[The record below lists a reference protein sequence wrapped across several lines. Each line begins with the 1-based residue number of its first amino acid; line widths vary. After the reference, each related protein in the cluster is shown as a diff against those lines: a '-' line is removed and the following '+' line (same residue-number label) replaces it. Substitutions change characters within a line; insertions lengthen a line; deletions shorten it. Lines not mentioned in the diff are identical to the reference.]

1 MKRALPLI
9 CLLAAIVCPVSRAQT
24 PGAQSTSKPSS
35 HIRINRTMESR
46 FMVDRGDVYIEVI
59 AQGLGPVIVILPS
72 LGRGAEDYNVVA
84 ALLARDGFRVLRPQP
99 RGIGASTGPMTGL
112 TLHDFAAD
120 IAAVIE
126 HERKGPAVV
135 VGHAYGHFVARTLAT
150 DQPDLVRGVVLAAAS
165 AGKVPPG
172 VHEPSVTPEVREA
185 IEKSGDIS
193 LQEADRLRY
202 LQFAF
207 FAPGHDPHI
216 WLGGWHPETEK
227 AENAASRAT
236 PVDDWFACGT
246 ARILDLQAENDA
258 VAPRKFAGVLKA
270 ALGDRVTV
278 VVIPNAGHALVPE
291 QPEAMASHRRLCAHI
306 AIDVVSRPR
315 TVQRSKTMRG
325 RVPVGSIL
333 IEARPPAH
341 MWAKLGGRLHDMHPP
356 FVLVLLEEKF
366 ERAMRVYVILPP
378 RHLRKV
384 DRLRCLTCSR
394 VRHADPANP
403 YRSESQLKCNPFGII
418 LLI

>member
-35 HIRINRTMESR
+35 DIRINRTMESH
-46 FMVDRGDVYIEVI
+46 FMVDRGDVHIEVI

-150 DQPDLVRGVVLAAAS
+150 DRPDLVRGVVLAAAS

-291 QPEAMASHRRLCAHI
+291 QPVAMANAI
-306 AIDVVSRPR
+306 AAFV
-315 TVQRSKTMRG
+315 
-325 RVPVGSIL
+325 
-333 IEARPPAH
+333 
-341 MWAKLGGRLHDMHPP
+341 HD
-356 FVLVLLEEKF
+356 
-366 ERAMRVYVILPP
+366 LP
-378 RHLRKV
+378 
-384 DRLRCLTCSR
+384 
-394 VRHADPANP
+394 
-403 YRSESQLKCNPFGII
+403 
-418 LLI
+418 

>member
-9 CLLAAIVCPVSRAQT
+9 CSLASIFCPVYGAQT
-24 PGAQSTSKPSS
+24 SDAQSTSKPSS
-35 HIRINRTMESR
+35 RIEVNRAMESR
-46 FMVDRGDVYIEVI
+46 FMVDRGDAHIDVRIEVI
-59 AQGLGPVIVILPS
+59 AQGLGSVIVILPS

-84 ALLARDGFRVLRPQP
+84 ALLAKDGFRVLRPQP

-150 DQPDLVRGVVLAAAS
+150 DRPDLVRGVVLAAAS
-165 AGKVPPG
+165 AGKVPPS
-172 VHEPSVTPEVREA
+172 VQEPSVSPEVREA
-185 IEKSGDIS
+185 IEKSGDLS
-193 LQEADRLRY
+193 LPDADRLRY

-207 FAPGHDPHI
+207 FAPGHDAHV

-227 AENAASRAT
+227 TENAASRAT
-236 PVDDWFACGT
+236 PVDEWFACGT

-270 ALGDRVTV
+270 ALGDRVNV

-291 QPEAMASHRRLCAHI
+291 QPEAMANAI
-306 AIDVVSRPR
+306 AAFAR
-315 TVQRSKTMRG
+315 TLQ
-325 RVPVGSIL
+325 
-333 IEARPPAH
+333 
-341 MWAKLGGRLHDMHPP
+341 
-356 FVLVLLEEKF
+356 
-366 ERAMRVYVILPP
+366 
-378 RHLRKV
+378 
-384 DRLRCLTCSR
+384 
-394 VRHADPANP
+394 
-403 YRSESQLKCNPFGII
+403 
-418 LLI
+418 

>member
-1 MKRALPLI
+1 
-9 CLLAAIVCPVSRAQT
+9 
-24 PGAQSTSKPSS
+24 
-35 HIRINRTMESR
+35 MENS
-46 FMVDRGDVYIEVI
+46 FLVDRGDAHIDVRIEVI

-84 ALLARDGFRVLRPQP
+84 ALLAKDGFRVLRPQP
-99 RGIGASTGPMTGL
+99 RGIGASTGPMAGL

-150 DQPDLVRGVVLAAAS
+150 DRPDLVRGVVLAAAS

-172 VHEPSVTPEVREA
+172 VQESSVSPEVREA
-185 IEKSGDIS
+185 IEKSGDLS
-193 LQEADRLRY
+193 LPDADRLRY

-207 FAPGHDPHI
+207 FAPGHDAHV

-227 AENAASRAT
+227 TENAASRAT
-236 PVDDWFACGT
+236 PVDEWFACGT

-291 QPEAMASHRRLCAHI
+291 QPEDMANAI
-306 AIDVVSRPR
+306 AAFAR
-315 TVQRSKTMRG
+315 TLQ
-325 RVPVGSIL
+325 
-333 IEARPPAH
+333 
-341 MWAKLGGRLHDMHPP
+341 
-356 FVLVLLEEKF
+356 
-366 ERAMRVYVILPP
+366 
-378 RHLRKV
+378 
-384 DRLRCLTCSR
+384 
-394 VRHADPANP
+394 
-403 YRSESQLKCNPFGII
+403 
-418 LLI
+418 

>member
-9 CLLAAIVCPVSRAQT
+9 YLLATIVCPVSRAQT
-24 PGAQSTSKPSS
+24 PGALSTSKPSS
-35 HIRINRTMESR
+35 DISVDRTMESH
-46 FMVDRGDVYIEVI
+46 FMVDRGDVHIEVI

-72 LGRGAEDYNVVA
+72 LGRGAEDYNIVA
-84 ALLARDGFRVLRPQP
+84 ALLARDGFRVLRPEP

-120 IAAVIE
+120 IAAAIE

-150 DQPDLVRGVVLAAAS
+150 DRPDLVRGVVLAAAS

-193 LQEADRLRY
+193 LPEADRLRY

-207 FAPGHDPHI
+207 FAPGHDPHA
-216 WLGGWHPETEK
+216 WLNGWHPETEK

-236 PVDDWFACGT
+236 PVDEWFACGT
-246 ARILDLQAENDA
+246 ARILDLQAETDA

-278 VVIPNAGHALVPE
+278 VMIPDAGHALVPE
-291 QPEAMASHRRLCAHI
+291 QPEAMANAIAAFAH
-306 AIDVVSRPR
+306 
-315 TVQRSKTMRG
+315 
-325 RVPVGSIL
+325 
-333 IEARPPAH
+333 
-341 MWAKLGGRLHDMHPP
+341 KLP
-356 FVLVLLEEKF
+356 
-366 ERAMRVYVILPP
+366 
-378 RHLRKV
+378 
-384 DRLRCLTCSR
+384 
-394 VRHADPANP
+394 
-403 YRSESQLKCNPFGII
+403 
-418 LLI
+418 